1 MHKRCLGV
9 LYRVSYFFLLK
20 IPKQPYTFLCFL
32 GVGICIELLF
42 LNFVFSYFIVCFC
55 CLIINSE
62 NQKYGSFLSA
72 NLREMYFWGI
82 TSKCVFSLQLLK
94 WWCWSS
100 DWIEILPKNRE
111 LVFIQ
116 TLALILNVYISHSR
130 IIVDFHFQ
138 LTLSEY
144 RQCFY
149 LFLLFLRACRRWK
162 N

>member
-1 MHKRCLGV
+1 MFGGFIQSFLFSSFKNSQTTLHIFV
-9 LYRVSYFFLLK
+9 LSGSRNFYRV
-20 IPKQPYTFLCFL
+20 TFL
-32 GVGICIELLF
+32 I
-42 LNFVFSYFIVCFC
+42 FVFSYFIVCFC
-55 CLIINSE
+55 CLMINSE
-62 NQKYGSFLSA
+62 NQKYGSFVSA

-100 DWIEILPKNRE
+100 DWIEILPKNRK

-116 TLALILNVYISHSR
+116 TLAFILNVYISHSR

-138 LTLSEY
+138 LILSEY